1 MTSSPDGQP
10 NEDQQYR
17 TLLTLWGALLMSV
30 VTYFLLT
37 LIIARPAAPEN
48 RMLPIVFSAL
58 SVFLV
63 VVSFAVKSKLLS
75 RAIDSQDMR
84 LVRIGSVVAW
94 AICETSALFG
104 LIDFLLTTD
113 RYYFVLMAVAFIG
126 ILLHF
131 PRRSQLLKANFM
143 RTHTLNQ

>member
-1 MTSSPDGQP
+1 MTSPPDNHT

-17 TLLTLWGALLMSV
+17 TLLTLWAALLMSV
-30 VTYFLLT
+30 VIYFLLT
-37 LIIARPAAPEN
+37 LFIARPATPEN

-104 LIDFLLTTD
+104 LMDFLLTKD
-113 RYYFVLMAVAFIG
+113 RYYFVLMLIAFVG

-143 RTHTLNQ
+143 RTHPLNR